1 MNEKHRKTNSRTDA
15 TSNLFHDA
23 LNKLRK
29 RLLDLTNRNRLLNYR
44 ESIRSIR
51 ISENAPNH
59 VFSILVNEDRS
70 MDLVGL
76 SESEESAGRTN
87 ALKEVEKTELP
98 TSHDSLDEHARQR
111 LFPESGELFSDFTKN
126 TSGPNKKNNTNVTE
140 LRKRSELRL
149 QSSLSPDI
157 LEKRCKRFLQESRT
171 AIEETGSN
179 IFHLALG
186 FLEWYEDTNSSELHR
201 APLIL
206 IPATIE
212 RGRLDK
218 RANLYSYIVSY
229 TGEDIETN
237 LSLAVKL
244 NQDFNLILPELD
256 EEVVPEE
263 YFKQVS
269 KTVRSIPRW
278 KVVPD
283 MVFGMFAFAKILMY
297 KDLDATRWPEKDPLV
312 GKDNLN
318 KILLGTDSTN
328 SDDLMCSEEYKID
341 SNSWALNSRL
351 VLDADSS
358 QHSALIDALHLR
370 RNMAIEGPPGTGK
383 SQTITNLIAAA
394 LNDGLSVL
402 FVAEKKAALDVVRHR
417 LDKAG
422 LGDFCL
428 ELHSHKTQK
437 GQLHKDIGHRIV
449 RRFESIRTIETELAD
464 LNSERSNLLSFS
476 NVANST
482 VGPNGEK
489 IFEIFWILERARQQ
503 LKDVELDYSVH
514 NPIQMSREQVKN
526 SNRKLAG
533 VAEARAELPDRIIS
547 GWENLTPTTISPGL
561 DYSVHDPLCLSREQI
576 RGSIRKLEDVAKA
589 RAELPD
595 HIIVIWQDYTPTTIF
610 PGDEDKIHR
619 MLVSA
624 ISEVKTFMHLLE
636 EHSGI
641 LQEIGVEFTVQF
653 LLQVGGEIRIDAS
666 VLNSRP
672 DEFDQELAAA
682 FVQDTN
688 LDLAEEF
695 NAAVEQYQRSLSD
708 SEPIL
713 ENLKK
718 LTFPQLQDVL
728 DSCEQLIHAGYGYAT
743 ISNLQEISGSLGD
756 IVDDINILKGHL
768 SSLEKLYQESPSS
781 LNQILDIRRVLNET
795 PPDVYLYG
803 QPGHL
808 SDFALDLC
816 KNASQEC
823 NQLAD
828 RYNGMS
834 TTFKLN
840 LLPSHNDITEL
851 VKVTRIHHKKVFA
864 FLSADYKRAKRS
876 IKTFLVSEKNF
887 KSSNLLA
894 QMEDLADIIAQVK
907 HAESHKEYISV
918 LGSLYSG
925 INTNWNRLY
934 YLISWTQGLRAV
946 SKSQK
951 LAETLL
957 KTLTSCKNN
966 IMELASTIEKLWSSI
981 SERAVKVGI
990 TLEPNAN
997 LDAQLDKIKTHSIT
1011 LRNALERLAEVP
1023 ELTDT
1028 NISTINTSTKAYLK
1042 ACELK
1047 NAILADE
1054 RFKNLLASRWNGVDT
1069 DRKML
1074 NELTCWVRKL
1084 KQKGGVPT
1092 GWTPWLLSSETKERL
1107 QIIIEITEKAIIAR
1121 KAILETD
1128 KLLESFGTLTNGNSL
1143 LERKLTLK
1151 SASDKLLNYANTTS
1165 YLVALSDY
1173 HRLLEDADNSGLE
1186 GLTKLIHARKLE
1198 FEKCEPAYTF
1208 IIYDRMAKALMK
1220 KHPEIASFTRTS
1232 YENSINRFVTLDKQI
1247 MEKTAAGIAHNVSKR
1262 MVPSGTG
1269 TGLVRDYT
1277 EFSLIRN
1284 ELTKK
1289 KRHIP
1294 IRQLVRRAGGA
1305 LQALKPCF
1313 MMSPLS
1319 VAQYLAPGMI
1329 EFDVVVMDEASQIRP
1344 ADAIG
1349 AIARAKQ
1356 IVIVG
1361 DANQLPPTSFF
1372 ERLIGD
1378 ELGDDTY
1385 AVIDTESILD
1395 VCASRYPKRRLR
1407 WHYRSE
1413 HESLI
1418 AFSNKHFYDDDLVV
1432 FPSSQGNKDICGVWS
1447 HYIEGATYLKGRNK
1461 NEAKAV
1467 VNGILNHLRSYPKLS
1482 LGVATFNREQSELI
1496 HDILEDVQK
1505 KDSWL
1510 ERMLKESENSN
1521 EPFFIKNLEN
1531 VQGDE
1536 RDVIFI
1542 STTYGPDPSTGQ
1554 VYQRFGPILEDVGWR
1569 RLNVIVTRAK
1579 KRVEVFTSMKSSD
1592 VRLTDNSSRGVQAL
1606 RAYLEYAEKGM
1617 LVDFGISDTGRE
1629 PESDFE
1635 VSVAQIV
1642 NGLGYKVV
1650 PQVGVAGF
1658 FIDLGV
1664 RYPDR
1669 PAEYMLGIE
1678 CDGAAY
1684 HSAASVRDRDR
1695 LRQEILEKKGW
1706 RIHRIWS
1713 VDWYKNRDSE
1723 VGRLRR
1729 VLGKIME
1736 QEKSAVRVEP
1746 VKPVEIGPVVPERAV
1761 HETKLEEKIPTI
1773 SKDSQLKEEL
1783 ILYNKSNILP
1793 RFPDTSKGILRSELL
1808 LLFVLYKPTTRND
1821 FYQTI
1826 PLNLRERTE
1835 GKQMQFLDDI
1845 FEIIEAYSE

>member
-1 MNEKHRKTNSRTDA
+1 ME
-15 TSNLFHDA
+15 
-23 LNKLRK
+23 
-29 RLLDLTNRNRLLNYR
+29 
-44 ESIRSIR
+44 
-51 ISENAPNH
+51 
-59 VFSILVNEDRS
+59 
-70 MDLVGL
+70 LVGL
-76 SESEESAGRTN
+76 PESEESGGRAN
-87 ALKEVEKTELP
+87 VHKEVESAGSP
-98 TSHDSLDEHARQR
+98 TSPDSVGEHARHR
-111 LFPESGELFSDFTKN
+111 LPESGELFSDFTKN
-126 TSGPNKKNNTNVTE
+126 NSGSNKRNNTNVTE

-149 QSSLSPDI
+149 QTSLSPDI
-157 LEKRCKRFLQESRT
+157 LEKRCKRLLQESRT

-186 FLEWYEDTNSSELHR
+186 FIEWYEDANSSELHR

-218 RANLYSYIVSY
+218 RSNLYSYIVSY

-244 NQDFNLILPELD
+244 DQDFNLILPELD
-256 EEVVPEE
+256 EEIVPEE

-269 KTVRSIPRW
+269 KTVKSIPRW
-278 KVVPD
+278 KVIPD

-297 KDLDATRWPEKDPLV
+297 KDLDTTRWPANTPLIA
-312 GKDNLN
+312 KENLN
-318 KILLGTDSTN
+318 KILLGTDSIN
-328 SDDLMCSEEYKID
+328 SDDLIYSEEYKID
-341 SNSWALNSRL
+341 SNPWALNSRL

-358 QHSALIDALHLR
+358 QHSALIDALHHR

-383 SQTITNLIAAA
+383 SQTITNLIASA
-394 LNDGLSVL
+394 LNEGLSVL

-437 GQLHKDIGHRIV
+437 GQLHKDIGHRIA
-449 RRFESIRTIETELAD
+449 RRFESSRVIENELAD
-464 LNSERSNLLSFS
+464 LNEERNKLLSFS
-476 NVANST
+476 NIANST
-482 VGPNGEK
+482 VGPNKEK
-489 IFEIFWILERARQQ
+489 VVEIFWILESARQQ
-503 LKDVELDYSVH
+503 LKGIELDYSV
-514 NPIQMSREQVKN
+514 R
-526 SNRKLAG
+526 
-533 VAEARAELPDRIIS
+533 
-547 GWENLTPTTISPGL
+547 
-561 DYSVHDPLCLSREQI
+561 DPLRLSREQI

-595 HIIVIWQDYTPTTIF
+595 HIIVSWKDYTPKTIF

-619 MLVSA
+619 MLTSA
-624 ISEVKTFMHLLE
+624 ISEVRAFMHLLE
-636 EHSGI
+636 EHSSFLG
-641 LQEIGVEFTVQF
+641 EIGVEFTIQF
-653 LLQVGGEIRIDAS
+653 ILQMGGETGIDTS

-672 DEFDQELAAA
+672 NEFDQELSAA
-682 FVQDTN
+682 FVLDSN

-695 NAAVEQYQRSLSD
+695 DAIVGQYQRSLRD

-718 LTFPQLQDVL
+718 LTQPQLTDIL
-728 DSCEQLIHAGYGYAT
+728 HSCDQLVDTGYGYAT
-743 ISNLQEISGSLGD
+743 ISNLQEILGSLGD
-756 IVDDINILKGHL
+756 IVEDINILKCHI
-768 SSLEKLYQESPSS
+768 SSLEKLYQELPFS
-781 LNQILDIRRVLNET
+781 LNQILDIKRVLNKT

-803 QPGHL
+803 HPDHL
-808 SDFALDLC
+808 SDFALGLC
-816 KNASQEC
+816 KDASREC
-823 NQLAD
+823 KQLAD
-828 RYNGMS
+828 RYNEMS
-834 TTFKLN
+834 TTFKLK

-851 VKVTRIHHKKVFA
+851 IKVTRIHHKKLFA
-864 FLSADYKRAKRS
+864 FLSADYRRAKRS
-876 IKTFLVSEKNF
+876 IKTFLVNQKFVS
-887 KSSNLLA
+887 SSNLL
-894 QMEDLADIIAQVK
+894 EHLENLIDIIAQVK
-907 HAESHKEYISV
+907 HAESHKKYISV

-925 INTNWNRLY
+925 IDTNWNRLY
-934 YLISWTQGLRAV
+934 YLISWTQELRAA

-951 LAETLL
+951 LAEALL
-957 KTLTSCKNN
+957 KTLTWCKDGVV
-966 IMELASTIEKLWSSI
+966 ETASTIEKLWSSI
-981 SERAVKVGI
+981 FERAVKVGI
-990 TLEPNAN
+990 TLESNAN
-997 LDAQLDKIKTHSIT
+997 MDDQLEKIKNHYIT
-1011 LRNALERLAEVP
+1011 LGNALKRLPEIPELAE
-1023 ELTDT
+1023 
-1028 NISTINTSTKAYLK
+1028 INTSIINTSAKSYLK
-1042 ACELK
+1042 AYELK
-1047 NAILADE
+1047 NAISVDE
-1054 RFKNLLASRWNGVDT
+1054 RFKNLLAPKWNGVDT

-1074 NELTCWVRKL
+1074 NELTSWVRKL
-1084 KQKGGVPT
+1084 KQTSGVPG
-1092 GWTPWLLSSETKERL
+1092 GWTPWLLSSETKERI
-1107 QIIIEITEKAIIAR
+1107 QIITEITDKALIAR
-1121 KAILETD
+1121 KTILEAD
-1128 KLLESFGTLTNGNSL
+1128 KLLESFGTLRNGNSL
-1143 LERKLTLK
+1143 LDRNLTLK
-1151 SASDKLLNYANTTS
+1151 SASDKLLNYTNTTS

-1173 HRLLEDADNSGLE
+1173 HRLLEDADTSGLE
-1186 GLTKLIHARKLE
+1186 GLTKLIHARKLD

-1208 IIYDRMAKALMK
+1208 IVYDSMAKALMK
-1220 KHPEIASFTRTS
+1220 KHFEIASFTRTS

-1262 MVPSGTG
+1262 MVPRGTG

-1356 IVIVG
+1356 LVIVG

-1378 ELGDDTY
+1378 ELGDDTF

-1736 QEKSAVRVEP
+1736 QEKSAVRVEQ